1 MRMSNKLNKAF
12 AVSSLNSRI
21 NELNEMLAELKSSTT
36 LSVSTIRTQTH
47 VKSHEKKLLLLQ
59 REFINNCDKD
69 GLELPEEMIEW
80 FESITTLTSKR
91 VNPIT
96 LKEGDDVIVY
106 MQEHPEIKFDRIKK
120 YLEKEGL
127 ILKGST
133 VASR

>member
-1 MRMSNKLNKAF
+1 MSKLNKAF

-21 NELNEMLAELKSSTT
+21 DELDAMLSELKSSTT
-36 LSVSTIRTQTH
+36 LSENTIRTQTH
-47 VKSHEKKLLLLQ
+47 VKTHEKKLLTLQ

-69 GLELPEEMIEW
+69 ELELPDEMVEW
-80 FESITTLTSKR
+80 FESVTTLTSKR

-96 LKEGDDVIVY
+96 LKEGDDVIAY
-106 MQEHPEIKFDRIKK
+106 MQEHPEVKFDRIKK

-133 VASR
+133 VISR

>member
-1 MRMSNKLNKAF
+1 MSMSKLNKAF

-21 NELNEMLAELKSSTT
+21 DELNAMLAELKSSTT
-36 LSVSTIRTQTH
+36 LSENTIRTQTH
-47 VKSHEKKLLLLQ
+47 VKTHEKKLLLLQ

-69 GLELPEEMIEW
+69 DLEIPEEMVEW
-80 FESITTLTSKR
+80 FESVTTLTSKR

-96 LKEGDDVIVY
+96 LKEGDDVIAY

-127 ILKGST
+127 VLKGST
-133 VASR
+133 VTSR